1 MSWSSAYLC
10 VCVCER
16 ESVCVWKHNAGFTII
31 MALKLLFAEEGNLY
45 IRGGGWCS
53 LVTLNLV

>member
-1 MSWSSAYLC
+1 M
-10 VCVCER
+10 
-16 ESVCVWKHNAGFTII
+16 WKHNAGFTII

-45 IRGGGWCS
+45 IRGCS